1 MKLAFVGE
9 FFKIR
14 EPKVGSP
21 VHSNLKT
28 LEEKDRNNVKINTNY
43 RPGTV
48 QTELQIFFRD
58 IT

>member
-1 MKLAFVGE
+1 MNLTFVGE

-14 EPKVGSP
+14 EPKVGPP

-28 LEEKDRNNVKINTNY
+28 LKEKDRNNVKIKTNF
-43 RPGTV
+43 RLGTV
-48 QTELQIFFRD
+48 QTELQNIFRD